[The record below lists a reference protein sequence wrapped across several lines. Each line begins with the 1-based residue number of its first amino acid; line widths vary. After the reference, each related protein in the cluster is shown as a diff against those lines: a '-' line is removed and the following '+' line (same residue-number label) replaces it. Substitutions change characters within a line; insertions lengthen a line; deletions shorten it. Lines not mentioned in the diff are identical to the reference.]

1 MAKIDFANMDLDQ
14 LLEFG
19 AQSLE
24 RLYQLEKDM
33 IIANERLDKSIAER
47 DKERDKERKESDAK
61 FDKWVAEVNKQR
73 EEDRRRFEEEK
84 EEFSLRFGNFGNRL
98 GEITELVVIP
108 GVKPILSKLGY
119 HFEHLYPN
127 KVVKANNRIAVEV
140 DLLLDNG
147 ECAMAVEIKTRLAAS
162 MIDSHIRR
170 LEKLREFDKY
180 AELQNKK
187 IYGAI
192 AGVIIERDVQKY
204 ALKKGL
210 YVLEIIEDKN
220 RLKAKAPATGHVGV
234 W

>member
-127 KVVKANNRIAVEV
+127 KV
-140 DLLLDNG
+140 
-147 ECAMAVEIKTRLAAS
+147 
-162 MIDSHIRR
+162 
-170 LEKLREFDKY
+170 
-180 AELQNKK
+180 
-187 IYGAI
+187 
-192 AGVIIERDVQKY
+192 
-204 ALKKGL
+204 
-210 YVLEIIEDKN
+210 
-220 RLKAKAPATGHVGV
+220 
-234 W
+234 